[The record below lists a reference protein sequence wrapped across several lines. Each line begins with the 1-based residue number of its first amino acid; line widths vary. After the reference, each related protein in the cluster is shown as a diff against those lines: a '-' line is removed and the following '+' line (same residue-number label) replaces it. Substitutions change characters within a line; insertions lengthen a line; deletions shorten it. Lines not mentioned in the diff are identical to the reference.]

1 VARLIVLLVIAV
13 ALVIAL
19 VWDQRGRRDA
29 RIARLR
35 WAFLHGTLAGY
46 ARPANLEPVVHPG
59 GLTFRAPTSWT
70 IDVAERCTEDDP
82 PPGAVRRVHV
92 ELLHLEGPGAS
103 GTESVT
109 SAMKAL
115 ETEGDSSLEVLPNGH
130 VLMKAL
136 ERRRRGKGVVASY
149 VWRLGHAR
157 PPRGIEIAIFRLGVP
172 VEAAAEVI
180 AQSDLATLDREVREA
195 AFSD

>member
-1 VARLIVLLVIAV
+1 VARLILLLVIAA

-35 WAFLHGTLAGY
+35 WAFVHGTPPAGY
-46 ARPANLEPVVHPG
+46 GRPANLEPVVHPG

-70 IDVAERCTEDDP
+70 IDVGERRTSDDP
-82 PPGAVRRVHV
+82 APGVARRVHV
-92 ELLHLEGPGAS
+92 ELIRLEAQGSS

-109 SAMKAL
+109 SAMKTL
-115 ETEGDSSLEVLPNGH
+115 ETTGDSSLEVLANGN

-136 ERRRRGKGVVASY
+136 ERSRKDLIASY

-157 PPRGIEIAIFRLGVP
+157 PPRGIQIAIFRLGFP